1 MAMIRNYDVHQTWE
15 DWAVILLGLFILL
28 IPWSGLAVVD
38 NQQTAATNLATI
50 NAVAVGVLLIL
61 LGAFE
66 LARLNR
72 PIEFGILLAGLWLM
86 TSPYVLG
93 FAAAKSLAVW
103 CYGLGAVA
111 TGLGLLELWQD
122 WRLTRGQMDRLRQ

>member
-15 DWAVILLGLFILL
+15 DWAVILLGLFLLL
-28 IPWSGLAVVD
+28 IPWSSWGSGD
-38 NQQTAATNLATI
+38 PQHAAI
-50 NAVAVGVLLIL
+50 SNASLVNASVVGVALIL

-72 PIEFGILLAGLWLM
+72 PIEFGILACGLWLM
-86 TSPYVLG
+86 ASPYMFSFMAV
-93 FAAAKSLAVW
+93 KSLAVW
-103 CYGLGAVA
+103 FYMTGAVA

-122 WRLTRGQMDRLRQ
+122 WRLTSSQMDRLRQ

>member
-15 DWAVILLGLFILL
+15 DWAVILLGLFLLL
-28 IPWSGLAVVD
+28 IPWSSWGSAD
-38 NQQTAATNLATI
+38 TQHIATP
-50 NAVAVGVLLIL
+50 NAPLVSASVVGVVLIL

-72 PIEFGILLAGLWLM
+72 PIEFGILACGLWLLA
-86 TSPYVLG
+86 SPYMFG
-93 FAAAKSLAVW
+93 FMAIKSLAMWFYITGV
-103 CYGLGAVA
+103 VA

-122 WRLTRGQMDRLRQ
+122 WSLTRGQMDRLRQ